1 MSDPITAS
9 SEIKTI
15 EREELRSKLAAKEPS
30 FKLVM
35 ALGDFEFRNKHIPGS
50 LHFRDAAH
58 MLAAVGK
65 DEEVVVYCTNPMCPA
80 SVSLYQRLVRE
91 GYSNVR
97 RYAGGIEDW
106 ENAGLALERGAS

>member
-1 MSDPITAS
+1 MSNPVTAS
-9 SEIKTI
+9 EPIKTI
-15 EREELRSKLAAKEPS
+15 EREELRSKLAAKGPS

-50 LHFRDAAH
+50 LHFREVAD
-58 MLAAVGK
+58 MLSAVGK
-65 DEEVVVYCTNPMCPA
+65 DDEVVVYCTNPTCPA
-80 SVSLYQRLVRE
+80 SVALYHRLVRE